1 MYYFRFVIAMT
12 YEPYSIPLI
21 RGLESAFRP
30 SHCNITCS
38 MTSKRTLGKLITLDR
53 LIRRME
59 YIQFAVWKAGTKQP
73 MKLELC

>member
-38 MTSKRTLGKLITLDR
+38 MTSKRTFGKLITLDR